1 MPDIDHTPR
10 EDNAMNI
17 LNQQLT
23 SFNADNQYV
32 SFNLDEEEYGIEV
45 LLVQEIIRYQKPT
58 KVPNGSRVIQGVIN
72 FRGKVIPLIDMRA
85 KFGLPVKEYD
95 NFTVIIVLEVRG
107 KTLGLI
113 VDRVYD
119 IVSIPQSHMQLADE
133 DFMNDLK
140 ARFLKGMGKVGDRLI
155 LLLEP
160 DEVLSFEEFKQVQQ
174 VDTMV
179 KADGS
184 LTDTDME

>member
-1 MPDIDHTPR
+1 MADSNHAPR
-10 EDNAMNI
+10 EDSAINI

-32 SFNLDEEEYGIEV
+32 SFNLDEEEYGIDV

-58 KVPNGSRVIQGVIN
+58 KVPNGNRIVQGVIN
-72 FRGKVIPLIDMRA
+72 FRGKVIPLVDMRA
-85 KFGLPVKEYD
+85 KFGLSVREYD
-95 NFTVIIVLEVRG
+95 IFTVIIILEIKG

-119 IVSIPQSHMQLADE
+119 IVSIPQENIQFADE

-140 ARFLKGMGKVGDRLI
+140 ARFLKGMGKVQDRLI

-160 DEVLSFEEFKQVQQ
+160 NEVLSFEEFKQVQQ
-174 VDTMV
+174 L
-179 KADGS
+179 G
-184 LTDTDME
+184 LTVEPEDS